1 MYHRHMMMAF
11 QDDRMDRV
19 SRLSNRM
26 SGYLVKRFDATDPYY
41 DVRYHLSGTK
51 PLELWEEYKG
61 YMERIG
67 EKYLCLSEF
76 EDAICERYHVTV
88 DHVTCHANSDRE
100 VPVIR
105 GWAEFRLLE

>member
-1 MYHRHMMMAF
+1 MRRMMMTSP
-11 QDDRMDRV
+11 DDRIERNLC
-19 SRLSNRM
+19 LSDRM

-51 PLELWEEYKG
+51 SLELWEGYKG
-61 YMERIG
+61 HMERIG
-67 EKYLCLSEF
+67 EEYLDLSEF
-76 EDAICERYHVTV
+76 EDTVCERYHVTM
-88 DHVTCHANSDRE
+88 DHVTCHANGDRE